1 MIAPMDRAFVA
12 ELCLAHA
19 GLSVDPEKAYLIESR
34 LAPLARREGFAS
46 PNALIGAARDGGDK
60 QLGWRLVEAMALP
73 ETEFFRDRAMFERLI
88 GEVLPALIRTCD
100 GPVRV
105 WSAACGGGQE
115 IYSLA
120 MLLADAPALAG
131 RVELYASDLSERNLE
146 KAQAGLY
153 SQFEVQQG
161 LPARLLIRHFE
172 KRGEA
177 FAIAPRIRQMIRWRR
192 INLMDD
198 LSRYGR
204 FEVVLCRHVLGRM
217 AQQAQG
223 QILAQLKMTLAP
235 SGRLLVGPDDTVRG
249 PFVCVDADIGLH
261 APTDA
266 GRTAA

>member
-19 GLSVDPEKAYLIESR
+19 GLSIDPDKAYLIESR
-34 LAPLARREGFAS
+34 LASLARREGYAS
-46 PNALIGAARDGGDK
+46 PHALIGAARDGGDSR
-60 QLGWRLVEAMALP
+60 LGWRLVEAMALP
-73 ETEFFRDRAMFERLI
+73 ETEFFRNRAVFERLI
-88 GEVLPALIRTCD
+88 GDVLPALIRTCET
-100 GPVRV
+100 PVRV

-120 MLLADAPALAG
+120 MLLAEAPALAA

-161 LPARLLIRHFE
+161 LPARLLVRHFE

-177 FAIAPRIRQMIRWRR
+177 FVITPRIRQMIRWRR
-192 INLMDD
+192 INLVDD

-204 FEVVLCRHVLGRM
+204 FEVVLCRNVLGRM
-217 AQQAQG
+217 AQEAQG
-223 QILAQLKMTLAP
+223 HILAQLKKTLAP
-235 SGRLLVGPDDTVRG
+235 GGRLLLGPQDAVQG

-261 APTDA
+261 AAAVA